1 MKASFKAGLA
11 LFVAALMS
19 LAAYAQTKRPMTFD
33 DLMAIKR
40 VSDAQISPDGSRVAY
55 TVTDVDK
62 NLNRGKRSVW
72 VVPTSG
78 GSPQQPVNS
87 DKNDYS
93 PRWSPDGARF
103 AFLSTREGAPQIF
116 VVGGENSNETIPRKV
131 TSVPEGVSEFIW
143 SPNGKMFAFT
153 TDVYP
158 DCGSLNCVAKR
169 GEAEEKS
176 KVKAVIADRLLFR
189 HWDSFKRGKRSHL
202 FVVSSEAGG
211 SGSEPKDL
219 TPGDHDVPPFSLGDP
234 TAFDFAP
241 DSSEIV
247 YACNTDKV
255 EATSTNNDLFIVS
268 VGGGEAK
275 RITGNNPG
283 SDTTPRYSPDGK
295 YIAYRSQER
304 NGYESDR
311 FRLMLYDRKAGT
323 SKELSTGFDRWV
335 GEFVWAPNSQRIYLS
350 VEDFGRETIWVWQGD
365 GIEKIFV
372 PLIFNSTGKPYIKS
386 SVPGS
391 LPNVDSSSAGLS
403 ISADG
408 KTLAFTRSSLTTPA
422 EVFAANS
429 DGSGARQL
437 TQTNAALMAQLD
449 LNPAEDFEYEGAKTP
464 VVRTAKLGKL
474 KASTDIGPGK
484 AAVIHGFIIKPPQF
498 DKTKKYPMVLL
509 IHGGPQGAWLDSWG
523 YRWNYQMWAARG
535 YVTVLI
541 NPHGSTGYGQAFTE
555 EISGDWGG
563 AAYEDLMKG
572 VDHLIKLGYVDP
584 NRMGAAG
591 GSYGGY
597 MINWILGHTDR
608 FKALVSHDGVYNLTS
623 MYATEE
629 LWFADWEF
637 KGTPWDNPELYTKW
651 SPHLSAKKFKTP
663 TLVVHGELDY
673 RVPVGEGLQLF
684 STLQRKG
691 VPSKLLYYPDEG
703 HWVLKPQNS
712 ELWYKTVLDW
722 FDQWLKPSAS
732 TASR

>member
-1 MKASFKAGLA
+1 MKPSFRAGSA
-11 LFVAALMS
+11 LFVAALLG

-40 VSDAQISPDGSRVAY
+40 VGDAQISPDGSRVAY

-72 VVPTSG
+72 IVPTLG
-78 GSPQQPVNS
+78 GSPQQLITS
-87 DKNDYS
+87 DKSDYS
-93 PRWSPDGARF
+93 LRWSADGKRI

-116 VVGGENSNETIPRKV
+116 VAGADGSGPRKV
-131 TSVPEGVSEFIW
+131 TSAPEGVAEFIW
-143 SPNGKMFAFT
+143 SPDGKIFAFT

-158 DCGSLNCVAKR
+158 DCESFNCVAKR

-202 FVVSSEAGG
+202 FVVPSEGG
-211 SGSEPKDL
+211 APKDL
-219 TPGDHDVPPFSLGDP
+219 TPGNYDVPPFSLGDP

-247 YACNTDKV
+247 FARNTDKV

-268 VGGGEAK
+268 VSGGEAR
-275 RITGNNPG
+275 RITGDNPG

-295 YIAYRSQER
+295 YIAYRSQTR

-311 FRLMLYDRKAGT
+311 FRLTLYDRKAGT

-335 GEFVWAPNSQRIYLS
+335 GEFIWAPDSQNVFI
-350 VEDFGRETIWVWQGD
+350 VAEDRGRELIGVASINGGVKPIIANTASNGITI
-365 GIEKIFV
+365 
-372 PLIFNSTGKPYIKS
+372 S
-386 SVPGS
+386 S
-391 LPNVDSSSAGLS
+391 
-403 ISADG
+403 DG
-408 KTLAFTRSSLTTPA
+408 KTLAFTRSSLAVPS
-422 EVFAANS
+422 EVFAANT
-429 DGSGARQL
+429 DGSEARQL
-437 TQTNAALMAQLD
+437 TQTNATLLAGLD
-449 LNPAEDFEYEGAKTP
+449 LNPGEDFEYEGAKTP
-464 VVRTAKLGKL
+464 VVHTAKLGPL
-474 KASTDIGPGK
+474 KASADIGRGK
-484 AAVIHGFIIKPPQF
+484 AAMIHGFIVKPPQF
-498 DKTKKYPMVLL
+498 DKTKKYPMILL

-523 YRWNYQMWAARG
+523 YRWNPQMWAARG

-555 EISGDWGG
+555 QISGDWGG
-563 AAYEDLMKG
+563 AVYEDLMKG
-572 VDHLIKLGYVDP
+572 VDHMIKLGYVDP
-584 NRMGAAG
+584 NRLGAAG

-597 MINWILGHTDR
+597 MVDWILGHTDR
-608 FKALVSHDGVYNLTS
+608 FKALVSHAGVYNLTS

-629 LWFADWEF
+629 LWFAEWEF
-637 KGTPWDNPELYTKW
+637 KGTPWDNPELYAKW
-651 SPHLSAKKFKTP
+651 SPHLSAKNFKTP

-673 RVPVGEGLQLF
+673 RVPIGEGLQLF

-703 HWVLKPQNS
+703 HWILKPQNS

-722 FDQWLKPSAS
+722 FDQWLKPNSGS

>member
-1 MKASFKAGLA
+1 MKPSLKAGLA
-11 LFVAALMS
+11 LFFATLLS
-19 LAAYAQTKRPMTFD
+19 LTAYAQTKRPMTFD

-40 VSDAQISPDGSRVAY
+40 VGDAQISPDGSRVAY
-55 TVTDVDK
+55 VVTEVDK
-62 NLNRGKRSVW
+62 NLNRGKRGVW

-78 GSPQQPVNS
+78 GSPQQLITS
-87 DKNDYS
+87 DKNDFS
-93 PRWSPDGARF
+93 PRWSADGKWI
-103 AFLSTREGAPQIF
+103 AFLSTREGAPQIY
-116 VVGGENSNETIPRKV
+116 VAGAANPGASNPRKV
-131 TSVPEGVSEFIW
+131 TSAPEGVSEFIW
-143 SPNGKMFAFT
+143 SPDGKMFAFT

-169 GEAEEKS
+169 DEAEEKS
-176 KVKAVIADRLLFR
+176 KVKAVIADHLLYR

-202 FVVSSEAGG
+202 FVVPSEGG
-211 SGSEPKDL
+211 DPKDL

-247 YACNTDKV
+247 YACNTEKA
-255 EATSTNNDLFIVS
+255 EALSTNNDLFIVP

-275 RITGNNPG
+275 RITEYNPG
-283 SDTTPRYSPDGK
+283 SDTTPRYSPNGK
-295 YIAYRSQER
+295 YIAYRSQSR

-311 FRLMLYDRKAGT
+311 FRLMLYDRKAER
-323 SKELSTGFDRWV
+323 SKEISTGFDRWV
-335 GEFVWAPNSQRIYLS
+335 GELAWAPDSRHIFI
-350 VEDFGRETIWVWQGD
+350 VAEDRGREMIGVDSLEIKADIVFSGPANSFELATISGEV
-365 GIEKIFV
+365 K
-372 PLIFNSTGKPYIKS
+372 PLITGAAS
-386 SVPGS
+386 DGVT
-391 LPNVDSSSAGLS
+391 
-403 ISADG
+403 ISRDG
-408 KTLAFTRSSLTTPA
+408 KTLVFTRSSMTTPA
-422 EVFAANS
+422 EVFTAS
-429 DGSGARQL
+429 SGGGDARQL
-437 TQTNAALMAQLD
+437 TQTNTALMAQLD
-449 LNPAEDFEYEGAKTP
+449 LNKAEDFEFDGALNSK
-464 VVRTAKLGKL
+464 
-474 KASTDIGPGK
+474 
-484 AAVIHGFIIKPPQF
+484 IHGFIVKPPQF

-572 VDHLIKLGYVDP
+572 VDHVIKLGYVDP

-608 FKALVSHDGVYNLTS
+608 FKALVSHAGVYNLTS

-629 LWFADWEF
+629 LWFNEWEF
-637 KGTPWDNPELYTKW
+637 KGAPWDNPELYAKW
-651 SPHLSAKKFKTP
+651 SPHLSAKNFKTP

-722 FDQWLKPSAS
+722 FDQWLKPNAS

>member
-1 MKASFKAGLA
+1 MKPSLKAGPA
-11 LFVAALMS
+11 LFVAALLS

-33 DLMAIKR
+33 DLMAVKR
-40 VSDAQISPDGSRVAY
+40 IGEAQVSPDGSRVAY
-55 TVTDVDK
+55 VVTEVDK
-62 NLNRGKRSVW
+62 NLNRGKRGVW
-72 VVPTSG
+72 IVPTSG
-78 GSPQQPVNS
+78 GSPQQLITS
-87 DKNDYS
+87 DKNDFS
-93 PRWSPDGARF
+93 PQWSADGKWI

-116 VVGGENSNETIPRKV
+116 VAGADGSNPRKV
-131 TSVPEGVSEFIW
+131 TNAPEGVGEFIW
-143 SPNGKMFAFT
+143 SPDGKLFAFT

-158 DCGSLNCVAKR
+158 DCGSLNCVGKR
-169 GEAEEKS
+169 VAAEEKN
-176 KVKAVIADRLLFR
+176 KVKAVIADRLLYR
-189 HWDSFKRGKRSHL
+189 HWDSFKRGKRSHM
-202 FVVSSEAGG
+202 FVVPSEGG
-211 SGSEPKDL
+211 DPKDL
-219 TPGDHDVPPFSLGDP
+219 TPGDFDTPPFSLGDP

-247 YACNTDKV
+247 FARNTDKV
-255 EATSTNNDLFIVS
+255 EATSTNNDLFIVP
-268 VGGGEAK
+268 VGGGEAR

-295 YIAYRSQER
+295 YIAYRSQAR

-335 GEFVWAPNSQRIYLS
+335 GELVWAPDGQNIF
-350 VEDFGRETIWVWQGD
+350 VVAEDRGRELIGLASINGGVKPLVGGAASN
-365 GIEKIFV
+365 GI
-372 PLIFNSTGKPYIKS
+372 
-386 SVPGS
+386 
-391 LPNVDSSSAGLS
+391 S
-403 ISADG
+403 ISSDG
-408 KTLAFTRSSLTTPA
+408 KTLAFTRSSLTAPA
-422 EVFAANS
+422 EVFASKS
-429 DGSGARQL
+429 DGGDVRQL
-437 TQTNAALMAQLD
+437 TQANAALMAQLD
-449 LNPAEDFEYEGAKTP
+449 LNKAEDFEFDGA
-464 VVRTAKLGKL
+464 L
-474 KASTDIGPGK
+474 KSK
-484 AAVIHGFIIKPPQF
+484 IHGFILKPPQF
-498 DKTKKYPMVLL
+498 DKTKKYPMALL

-523 YRWNYQMWAARG
+523 YRWNFQMWAARG
-535 YVTVLI
+535 YVTVMI

-572 VDHLIKLGYVDP
+572 VDHVIKLGYVDP

-597 MINWILGHTDR
+597 MVNWILGHTDR
-608 FKALVSHDGVYNLTS
+608 FKALVSHAGVYNLTS

-629 LWFADWEF
+629 LWFNEWEF

-651 SPHLSAKKFKTP
+651 SPHLSAKNFKTP

-691 VPSKLLYYPDEG
+691 VPSKLLYFPDEG

-722 FDQWLKPSAS
+722 FDQWLKPNAS
-732 TASR
+732 TALR